1 MRPRCVDWTFS
12 QIVWSSLGL
21 LVAAAG
27 LALLI
32 RGGVRWRTRGEKP
45 CACGYDLAHS
55 PIDGGTVQC
64 AECGVKVPV
73 ARIVAK
79 QPRRWKLVFAG
90 MALLLLGEPVWRVQ
104 HVTDATG
111 AKNWMAVVP
120 TWVLA
125 GVWPVPKPVAD
136 DRNAWTTSPPLAR
149 RVAYSGYAELALRLR
164 SQSHSVQERCV
175 SGNIY
180 ARRTCMVWDGVT
192 VMSAGMTDDDPPIP
206 QRLRMLTVDR
216 VFSTARRD
224 RTRWSE
230 AVRQFA
236 DNRYPGNE
244 EDESLAG
251 RIAAPWED
259 EVFEIVWNIP
269 IRQERLGM
277 LAPQLSVIAPVAT
290 EVWGGSILV
299 ITTDDWYVSR
309 ADAWRKLN
317 EFYAVAGPNE
327 TERLLRTAE
336 DSECRAYWVG
346 DLGEQRTATT
356 PYPQV
361 PIDELISMLNQWLL
375 DQDIRDGEMFASTI
389 DPTGEVLVLDGDARM
404 QEHTRRYLRYLRET
418 QSTPE

>member
-1 MRPRCVDWTFS
+1 MDWTFS
-12 QIVWSSLGL
+12 QVAWSSLGL

-32 RGGVRWRTRGEKP
+32 RGGVRWRTQGEKP
-45 CACGYDLAHS
+45 CTCGYDLAHS

-79 QPRRWKLVFAG
+79 HPRRWKLVLAG
-90 MALLLLGEPVWRVQ
+90 VTLLLLGEPVWRVQ

-136 DRNAWTTSPPLAR
+136 DHDAWTTSPPLTR
-149 RVAYSGYAELALRLR
+149 RVAYRGYAELDRRLR
-164 SQSHSVQERCV
+164 SRSLSDQEQSI
-175 SGNIY
+175 SGNVY
-180 ARRTCMVWDGVT
+180 ARRSCMVWDGVT
-192 VMSAGMTDDDPPIP
+192 VMSTGMTDDDPPTP
-206 QRLRMLTVDR
+206 QQLHVLTVDR
-216 VFSTARRD
+216 VFLTARRD
-224 RTRWSE
+224 GSRWSE

-236 DNRYPGNE
+236 NHRYPGNE
-244 EDESLAG
+244 RDESLAG

-259 EVFEIVWNIP
+259 EVFEIVWNLP
-269 IRQERLGM
+269 IRQERIGM
-277 LAPQLSVIAPVAT
+277 LEPQLSVIAPVAT

-299 ITTDDWYVSR
+299 FTTDDGYVSR
-309 ADAWRKLN
+309 VDAWRKLN
-317 EFYAVAGPNE
+317 EFYTVAGPE
-327 TERLLRTAE
+327 DDERLLAAAE

-346 DLGEQRTATT
+346 DLDERKTADRM
-356 PYPQV
+356 YRRI
-361 PIDELISMLNQWLL
+361 PIYELVGMLHQWLL

-389 DPTGEVLVLDGDARM
+389 DPTGEILVLDGDARM

-418 QSTPE
+418 QSTPK